1 MPIEDDDDLP
11 GEVAAPPKKPKP
23 EPKTMTSALPDEPI
37 EPEVLAPK
45 KHEHT
50 DFLVSRAKQFGFTQ
64 RDLDNH
70 PSNVIW
76 EEINRIIALQQ
87 SRAPT
92 GQAAPKEPEPEDEVE
107 AFLKTCEDEPTAKMI
122 RALAKRADT
131 KDIRE
136 KLAKLDQLEAA
147 EKART
152 VRAQD
157 EAVDDGF
164 ASLPAEFKA
173 IVGDGDMAGLT
184 DHGARG
190 WRNAIYGEAKITP
203 ADSPRA
209 IKRKIL
215 EAATALAGEKVKPK
229 KPPVEEEEVSAYKP
243 VQNGK
248 PRDTNGRFT
257 AEQFEQAQIVKPNG
271 KKTGIDQL
279 SPVDGM
285 RRILKEAGDPRG
297 DRPSIDFDEDLPE

>member
-11 GEVAAPPKKPKP
+11 GEAVPLPKPAKPKTLTSLTPNDP
-23 EPKTMTSALPDEPI
+23 EPESPP
-37 EPEVLAPK
+37 PAPK

-50 DFLVSRAKQFGFTQ
+50 DFLVSRAKQFGFSQ

-87 SRAPT
+87 ARQPNPS
-92 GQAAPKEPEPEDEVE
+92 APKEPEPEDEVE

-122 RALAKRADT
+122 RALAKRADQ
-131 KDIRE
+131 KEVRE
-136 KLAKLDQLEAA
+136 KLAKIDAMEAK

-152 VRAQD
+152 DRAAN
-157 EAVDDGF
+157 EAVNDGF
-164 ASLPAEFKA
+164 ANLPDEFKSL
-173 IVGDGDMAGLT
+173 VGDGDMEELN
-184 DHGARG
+184 DPGARG
-190 WRNAIYGEAKITP
+190 WRLEIYRQAKINTDT
-203 ADSPRA
+203 DSQRT
-209 IKRKIL
+209 INKKIR
-215 EAATALAGEKVKPK
+215 EAAAAVAGDRIKPK
-229 KPPVEEEEVSAYKP
+229 KKAAEGATAYDDETP
-243 VQNGK
+243 GQ
-248 PRDTNGRFT
+248 PRGTNGRFT
-257 AEQFEQAQIVKPNG
+257 KEQFEQAQITKPNG

-285 RRILKEAGDPRG
+285 RRILKEAGDSRG